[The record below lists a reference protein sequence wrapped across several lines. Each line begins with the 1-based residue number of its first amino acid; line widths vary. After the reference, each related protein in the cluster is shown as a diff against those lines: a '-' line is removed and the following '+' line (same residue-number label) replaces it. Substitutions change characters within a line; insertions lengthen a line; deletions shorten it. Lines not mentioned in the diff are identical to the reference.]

1 MKPTRARDHLPLVY
15 FKRPCDAGP
24 SGPADMA
31 AAADASASS
40 SGAGRGHAAARAA
53 AASASA
59 AYACPICI
67 EAFEDE
73 AYLDACLHSFCF
85 DCITQWVKIVE
96 SKHEEPLSSV
106 KCPLCKTE
114 NVSIVHAFDGES
126 FQRHYIE
133 QEPGKRHLSDAQ
145 VAITQFYNARDNTSS
160 VQQYWKQRKYLRRNV
175 WLEMWLR
182 QEIQALT
189 QVENVEAI
197 VYHIH
202 GVIESFMKRQEKQH
216 ASKQSSP
223 EHTREE
229 FRSLLSDA
237 ARPFLL
243 GRTERFV
250 AEVEL
255 FLISQ
260 RNLDAYRKARVQR
273 FKEAASRAAREQDA
287 LPHDRPLE
295 VHYLHLLS
303 DETGGEI

>member
-1 MKPTRARDHLPLVY
+1 
-15 FKRPCDAGP
+15 
-24 SGPADMA
+24 MA

-40 SGAGRGHAAARAA
+40 SGAGRSNAAVGATAA
-53 AASASA
+53 GVSA
-59 AYACPICI
+59 ACACPICL
-67 EAFEDE
+67 EAFKDE

-85 DCITQWVKIVE
+85 KCITQWVKIVA
-96 SKHEEPLSSV
+96 SKHDEPLSSV

-114 NVSIVHAFDGES
+114 NVSIIHAFDGES

-133 QEPGKRHLSDAQ
+133 QDRGKRYLSD
-145 VAITQFYNARDNTSS
+145 TQEFISQIYNTREISDDTAS
-160 VQQYWKQRKYLRRNV
+160 VEQYWKHRKYLRKNM

-189 QVENVEAI
+189 QVENVETI

-202 GVIESFMKRQEKQH
+202 GVIESFMKRQEKLH
-216 ASKQSSP
+216 TLKQTLP
-223 EHTREE
+223 EQTREE
-229 FRSLLSDA
+229 FRSLLSDT

-243 GRTERFV
+243 GRTARFV

-260 RNLDAYRKARVQR
+260 RNIDAYSRARVQR
-273 FKEAASRAAREQDA
+273 FTESASHVAREQDA
-287 LPHDRPLE
+287 LPRDRPLE
-295 VHYLHLLS
+295 DHYLYLLS

>member
-1 MKPTRARDHLPLVY
+1 
-15 FKRPCDAGP
+15 
-24 SGPADMA
+24 MA
-31 AAADASASS
+31 AAADAS
-40 SGAGRGHAAARAA
+40 GAGRSDAAAA
-53 AASASA
+53 AASAA
-59 AYACPICI
+59 CPCPICL
-67 EAFEDE
+67 ESFRDE

-85 DCITQWVKIVE
+85 KCITQWVKIVA

-114 NVSIVHAFDGES
+114 NVSIIHAFDGES

-133 QEPGKRHLSDAQ
+133 QDRGKRYLSD
-145 VAITQFYNARDNTSS
+145 TQEFISQIYNTREIPDDASS
-160 VQQYWKQRKYLRRNV
+160 VEQYWKQRKYLRKNT

-189 QVENVEAI
+189 QDENVETI

-202 GVIESFMKRQEKQH
+202 GVIESFMKRQEKLH
-216 ASKQSSP
+216 TLKQTLP
-223 EHTREE
+223 EQTREE
-229 FRSLLSDA
+229 FRSLLSDT

-243 GRTERFV
+243 GRTARFV

-260 RNLDAYRKARVQR
+260 RNIDAYSRARVQR
-273 FKEAASRAAREQDA
+273 FTESASHVAREQDA
-287 LPHDRPLE
+287 LPRDRPLE
-295 VHYLHLLS
+295 DHYLYLLS